1 MLERPLGP
9 RPRSSGEPTGS
20 SVSESIQETG
30 KELRKSSSSSS
41 ISDWDLSDDDLQ
53 KPPTVFTGEFRTSIS
68 ERQAQHR
75 YGPTLKITGSADNII
90 MGTNDRPR
98 SSIVTQRSSPLRVKY
113 IDMSKPITQKDS
125 VDTRKG
131 QIGEPQDQSE
141 SEKQLPIKN
150 FCRPQVSFENLP
162 KKDISGRELSVARKP
177 LNRPGLNNFIVGSA
191 DKSNENT
198 PPVPKVITE
207 GSVHKASAFSEAKHA
222 DAAAPAPSSRQD
234 ETSPADSTPEP
245 MRQDMA
251 PLRSHPPPRMSSLQA
266 VADFPMHSE
275 ADDNPKTPTELSFKE
290 KEGDNLTRDVTF
302 DNMAEARASRE
313 QSHSTEVSRLP
324 DSRSNRMLDSFRNIF
339 KHKGGTEK
347 GRTKKEEPDQVP
359 MLPKDQSTVNVKS
372 DKSKEGKPDS
382 TKAGPKTKTK
392 YPKLEGVG
400 WNKASRNH
408 KTPGEISPALV
419 PTPTSTLSS
428 SFPTPN
434 PLNRYPPDDRT
445 PSFARPTKSTRTKA
459 ASSSKPQPT
468 VPGTQE
474 GRPRRII
481 QNVASSTGSPQR
493 PARTGTKRMSMVSTG
508 QRPSISHPRP
518 IVSPSANQE
527 NIAPGAGGK
536 QRTESAQRSF
546 KDIRFCIEKLCN
558 KARDEGTPD
567 QREKYL
573 RVRYILLMFRA
584 SLANELAACPVA
596 AATTQ

>member
-30 KELRKSSSSSS
+30 KESRKYSSSSS

-53 KPPTVFTGEFRTSIS
+53 KPPTVFTGEFRTSLS

-75 YGPTLKITGSADNII
+75 YGPTLKIAGSADNII
-90 MGTNDRPR
+90 MGTDDRPR

-113 IDMSKPITQKDS
+113 IDMSRPITQKDS
-125 VDTRKG
+125 DDTRKG
-131 QIGEPQDQSE
+131 QSGEPQDQSE

-150 FCRPQVSFENLP
+150 FCRPQVSLENLP
-162 KKDISGRELSVARKP
+162 KKDISGCELSVARKP
-177 LNRPGLNNFIVGSA
+177 LNRPGLNNFLVGNA

-198 PPVPKVITE
+198 PPVPKVTTE
-207 GSVHKASAFSEAKHA
+207 SNVHKDSVLSEAKHA
-222 DAAAPAPSSRQD
+222 DTAAPAPSPRQD
-234 ETSPADSTPEP
+234 ETSPANSTPEP
-245 MRQDMA
+245 MRQNMA
-251 PLRSHPPPRMSSLQA
+251 PLRSHPPPRTSSLQA
-266 VADFPMHSE
+266 VADFPIHSE
-275 ADDNPKTPTELSFKE
+275 ADNNPKTPTGLSFKE
-290 KEGDNLTRDVTF
+290 KEGDNLTSDVTL

-313 QSHSTEVSRLP
+313 QSHSTEVPRLP
-324 DSRSNRMLDSFRNIF
+324 DSKSNRMLDSFRNIF
-339 KHKGGTEK
+339 KYKGGAEK
-347 GRTKKEEPDQVP
+347 VRTKKEEPDQVP
-359 MLPKDQSTVNVKS
+359 MLPEDQSTVSVKS
-372 DKSKEGKPDS
+372 VKATEEKPDS

-400 WNKASRNH
+400 WNKASRNP
-408 KTPGEISPALV
+408 KTPAEISPALV

-459 ASSSKPQPT
+459 ASSSKPQLT
-468 VPGTQE
+468 APGSQE

-527 NIAPGAGGK
+527 NIARDTGRK
-536 QRTESAQRSF
+536 QQTESAQRSF
-546 KDIRFCIEKLCN
+546 KDVRFCIERLCN
-558 KARDEGTPD
+558 KARDEGTAG

-573 RVRYILLMFRA
+573 RVRYILF
-584 SLANELAACPVA
+584 
-596 AATTQ
+596 